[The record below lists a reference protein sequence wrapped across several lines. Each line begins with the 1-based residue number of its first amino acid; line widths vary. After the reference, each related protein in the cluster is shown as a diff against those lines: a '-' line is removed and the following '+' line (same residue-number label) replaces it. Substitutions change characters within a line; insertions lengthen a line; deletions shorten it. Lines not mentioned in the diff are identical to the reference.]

1 MDYARAVAAL
11 YQAAHGEFVAERKR
25 LAAELKAAGDRDGA
39 KTLAKLGRP
48 PISAW
53 AVNQLYWHAREAF
66 DRLMAT
72 AAQLREGDLSAS
84 AAHREALAKLRQRA
98 AAILTEAGHNAS
110 EGTLR
115 RTTLTLSALAALG
128 TFAPDPAGALSDDRD
143 PPGFEAAG
151 FVATAERP
159 APMLS
164 VAPPSVTPDEDADV
178 PSDDGDAEPAED
190 HEISAEEREFAAD
203 LLRANAKPPRHLA
216 SVPGAP
222 APPAAP
228 PKRARHLSAVPF
240 PTSADDAEAAGK
252 PDAVIGATTDVRMT
266 DSNVRAS
273 DAAVRT
279 ADNKVRPA
287 DSKVR
292 TPDTVTRNA
301 DDDDARIAAARRAA
315 AETAE
320 RAERA
325 RIDEEKR
332 VARERDR
339 LATALRTAH
348 GEVESRRRATDKL
361 RAELARAEAG
371 VKEAETIAADLSR
384 ALAALDD

>member
-25 LAAELKAAGDRDGA
+25 LAAELKTSGDRDGA
-39 KTLAKLGRP
+39 KALAKLGRP

-84 AAHREALAKLRQRA
+84 AAHREALARLRQRA

-115 RTTLTLSALAALG
+115 RTTLTLSAIAAFG

-151 FVATAERP
+151 IVATAERP
-159 APMLS
+159 PPMLS
-164 VAPPSVTPDEDADV
+164 VAPPEPPASDENDDV
-178 PSDDGDAEPAED
+178 PSDEGNDDAPGDD

-216 SVPGAP
+216 SVPGASS
-222 APPAAP
+222 APPATP

-240 PTSADDAEAAGK
+240 PSADRPDAIAGK
-252 PDAVIGATTDVRMT
+252 PDAVIGATPSDVRT
-266 DSNVRAS
+266 PDSNVRA
-273 DAAVRT
+273 
-279 ADNKVRPA
+279 P

-292 TPDTVTRNA
+292 APDAPVRAPDSNVRAPDAA
-301 DDDDARIAAARRAA
+301 DHEAERIAAVRRAA
-315 AETAE
+315 AEAAE
-320 RAERA
+320 RAERD
-325 RIDEEKR
+325 RIAEEKR

-348 GEVESRRRATDKL
+348 GEVESRRRAADKL
-361 RAELARAEAG
+361 RGELARAETG
-371 VKEAETIAADLSR
+371 VTEAEAIVADLER